1 MHNVL
6 NALSAIAVAQTMRLN
21 LDKVVEKL
29 SEYQPPEMRQTV
41 YHVDGITVIDDSYN
55 ASPDSVS
62 GIDVLCRLPN
72 QGKK

>member
-41 YHVDGITVIDDSYN
+41 LS
-55 ASPDSVS
+55 
-62 GIDVLCRLPN
+62 CR
-72 QGKK
+72 